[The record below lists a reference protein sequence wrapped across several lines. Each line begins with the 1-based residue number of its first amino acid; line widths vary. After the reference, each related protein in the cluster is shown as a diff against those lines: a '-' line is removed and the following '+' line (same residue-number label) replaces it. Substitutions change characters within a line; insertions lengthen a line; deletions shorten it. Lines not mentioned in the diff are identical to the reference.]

1 MCFLIN
7 FLSGWSVR
15 WWKWVLK
22 PSTIVLLLSISLF
35 MAASICLI
43 YLWCWQCLMHMY
55 LQLLYLFLDWSLDH
69 YVVFFVSCNS
79 PYFKVYLSDMRFVT
93 LFLLI
98 SIFLFPGRNGMEY
111 LFLSPHFHSVCVPRF
126 EVGPLKTEYIRILF
140 LYPFSL
146 SVSFGWSIYSILH
159 LS

>member
-1 MCFLIN
+1 MFCYCQFLFSWLLAFALYICGAGSVWCICIYN
-7 FLSGWSVR
+7 CCIFSWIDHLIIMWCPPLSLAT
-15 WWKWVLK
+15 VLILK
-22 PSTIVLLLSISLF
+22 F
-35 MAASICLI
+35 ICLI
-43 YLWCWQCLMHMY
+43 WD
-55 LQLLYLFLDWSLDH
+55 LL
-69 YVVFFVSCNS
+69 
-79 PYFKVYLSDMRFVT
+79 

-126 EVGPLKTEYIRILF
+126 KVGPLKTEHIRILF